1 LQSDLSVDLIKE
13 RGIIGYYGGMRRRR
27 RRKWREE

>member
-27 RRKWREE
+27 RKWREE